1 MPGSLRRFL
10 LQLSLAC
17 ACGTSNYISSALSL
31 FGTFQNN
38 EIMSLLS
45 SNAVPKTWRRLPI
58 VDVGTND
65 GTDFT
70 MPGSKVG
77 HRVYSF
83 EPSPVVYARML
94 RNLQQNGISVAN
106 DSVGFRRAK
115 AGTVLPTHAAVSNVT
130 GSAPFLVAERTTL
143 DRSGKASSLSADA
156 IPRGSRIRTVTVP
169 LVTLDRML
177 AEEDKGL
184 FILKIDSQGHEYHV
198 LQGCVQ
204 YIRTHPVYYI
214 LLEFY
219 PKGLRAVNIEPLTL
233 LQFLHYE
240 LGYQCFDLGR
250 NARKHGAME
259 LSAFVTYYGKPDT
272 RIGSYGRFTDLIC
285 VNFAVM

>member
-45 SNAVPKTWRRLPI
+45 SNAVPSTWRRLPI

-65 GTDFT
+65 GTNFT

-83 EPSPVVYARML
+83 EPSPIVYARML

-106 DSVGFRRAK
+106 DSVGFRSAK
-115 AGTVLPTHAAVSNVT
+115 AGSSN
-130 GSAPFLVAERTTL
+130 A
-143 DRSGKASSLSADA
+143 RSGVKCDGISSVLGGRANYSRPFGQSQFVERRRHSA
-156 IPRGSRIRTVTVP
+156 RI
-169 LVTLDRML
+169 
-177 AEEDKGL
+177 
-184 FILKIDSQGHEYHV
+184 
-198 LQGCVQ
+198 
-204 YIRTHPVYYI
+204 THPDCY
-214 LLEFY
+214 
-219 PKGLRAVNIEPLTL
+219 
-233 LQFLHYE
+233 
-240 LGYQCFDLGR
+240 
-250 NARKHGAME
+250 GAT
-259 LSAFVTYYGKPDT
+259 SDA
-272 RIGSYGRFTDLIC
+272 
-285 VNFAVM
+285 

>member
-45 SNAVPKTWRRLPI
+45 SNAVPSTWRRLPI

-83 EPSPVVYARML
+83 EPSPIVYARML

-106 DSVGFRRAK
+106 DSVGFRSAK
-115 AGTVLPTHAAVSNVT
+115 AGR
-130 GSAPFLVAERTTL
+130 FFQRTQ
-143 DRSGKASSLSADA
+143 RCQ
-156 IPRGSRIRTVTVP
+156 
-169 LVTLDRML
+169 M
-177 AEEDKGL
+177 
-184 FILKIDSQGHEYHV
+184 
-198 LQGCVQ
+198 
-204 YIRTHPVYYI
+204 
-214 LLEFY
+214 
-219 PKGLRAVNIEPLTL
+219 
-233 LQFLHYE
+233 
-240 LGYQCFDLGR
+240 
-250 NARKHGAME
+250 
-259 LSAFVTYYGKPDT
+259 
-272 RIGSYGRFTDLIC
+272 
-285 VNFAVM
+285 